1 MFIKILDRF
10 KYYLVHGYFM
20 GFNEYMIL
28 AKSFILD
35 KQFLN
40 LFFSTIILFFAS
52 LLAWYIYYKQLARR
66 DLFDIPKLNTNSKFA
81 NIFDKFMYFSKY
93 LFVFPIYSFIWFL
106 VFSFLLF
113 TLSKSRPIEDILF
126 LGIIVV
132 AATRIG
138 AYVSEKLAE
147 DMAKL
152 LPLTLIVIFLIDPKA
167 VTLQTITSSFPLLL
181 QQIPRVA
188 KYLLFII
195 VIEWMLRIGHWI
207 VISMKPTKQQ

>member
-1 MFIKILDRF
+1 MS
-10 KYYLVHGYFM
+10 
-20 GFNEYMIL
+20 FNEYIIL
-28 AKSFILD
+28 AKDFILD

-40 LFFSTIILFFAS
+40 LFISTIFLFFAS

-66 DLFDIPKLNTNSKFA
+66 DLFEIPKLNLKSKFA
-81 NIFDKFMYFSKY
+81 NVLDRIIYFLKY
-93 LFVFPIYSFIWFL
+93 LFIFPIYSFIWFL

-113 TLSKSRPIEDILF
+113 VLSKSRAIEDILF

-152 LPLTLIVIFLIDPKA
+152 LPLTLIAIFLIDPKA
-167 VTLQTITSSFPLLL
+167 VTIETITSSFPALL

-195 VIEWMLRIGHWI
+195 AVEWLLRMGHWTI
-207 VISMKPTKQQ
+207 ISIKPKKQ

>member
-1 MFIKILDRF
+1 MTI
-10 KYYLVHGYFM
+10 
-20 GFNEYMIL
+20 NEYLIL
-28 AKSFILD
+28 AKDFILD

-40 LFFSTIILFFAS
+40 LLMSTVVLFFAS

-66 DLFDIPKLNTNSKFA
+66 DLFEIPKLQFKSKFV
-81 NIFDKFMYFSKY
+81 NILDKIIYFLKY

-106 VFSFLLF
+106 IFSFLLF
-113 TLSKSRPIEDILF
+113 VLSKSRPIEDILF

-152 LPLTLIVIFLIDPKA
+152 LPLTLIAIFLIDPKA
-167 VTLQTITSSFPLLL
+167 VTIETITSSFPLLL

-195 VIEWMLRIGHWI
+195 VVEWLLRIGHWAI
-207 VISMKPTKQQ
+207 MSIKTTKQ

>member
-1 MFIKILDRF
+1 MDI
-10 KYYLVHGYFM
+10 YNYL
-20 GFNEYMIL
+20 IL
-28 AKSFILD
+28 AKNFILD
-35 KQFLN
+35 EQFLN
-40 LFFSTIILFFAS
+40 LSISTIFLFFAS

-66 DLFDIPKLNTNSKFA
+66 DLFEIPKLNLKSKFA
-81 NIFDKFMYFSKY
+81 NVLDRIIYFLKY
-93 LFVFPIYSFIWFL
+93 LFIFPVYSFIWFL

-113 TLSKSRPIEDILF
+113 VLSKSRPIEDILF

-152 LPLTLIVIFLIDPKA
+152 LPLTLIAIFLIDPKA
-167 VTLQTITSSFPLLL
+167 VTLETITSSLPVLL

-195 VIEWMLRIGHWI
+195 TIEWLLRIGNWI
-207 VISMKPTKQQ
+207 ITSIKTTKQQ

>member
-1 MFIKILDRF
+1 MDI
-10 KYYLVHGYFM
+10 
-20 GFNEYMIL
+20 N
-28 AKSFILD
+28 SFILSAKDFLWD

-40 LFFSTIILFFAS
+40 LFISTITLFFAS
-52 LLAWYIYYKQLARR
+52 WLSWYIYYKQLARK
-66 DLFDIPKLNTNSKFA
+66 DLFKIPKLQLNSKFW
-81 NIFDKFMYFSKY
+81 NFFDKLVYFLKH
-93 LFVFPIYSFIWFL
+93 LFIFPIYSFIWFL

-113 TLSKSRPIEDILF
+113 ILSKSRPIEDILF

-152 LPLTLIVIFLIDPKA
+152 LPLTLIAIFLMDPKA
-167 VTLQTITSSFPLLL
+167 ITLQTITSSFSALLE
-181 QQIPRVA
+181 QVPRVA

-195 VIEWMLRIGHWI
+195 AVEWILRL
-207 VISMKPTKQQ
+207 VNRLFNSAKPSKQ

>member
-1 MFIKILDRF
+1 MS
-10 KYYLVHGYFM
+10 
-20 GFNEYMIL
+20 FNEYIIL
-28 AKSFILD
+28 AKGFILD

-40 LFFSTIILFFAS
+40 LFISTIFLFFAS

-66 DLFDIPKLNTNSKFA
+66 DLFEIPKLSLKSKFA
-81 NIFDKFMYFSKY
+81 NVLDRIIYFLKY
-93 LFVFPIYSFIWFL
+93 LFIFPIYSFVWFL

-113 TLSKSRPIEDILF
+113 VLSKSRPIEDILF

-152 LPLTLIVIFLIDPKA
+152 LPLTLIAIFLIDPKA
-167 VTLQTITSSFPLLL
+167 VTLETIASSFPALL
-181 QQIPRVA
+181 QQIPRAA

-195 VIEWMLRIGHWI
+195 AVEWLLRMGHWTI
-207 VISMKPTKQQ
+207 ISIKPTKQQ

>member
-1 MFIKILDRF
+1 MTIDE
-10 KYYLVHGYFM
+10 YL
-20 GFNEYMIL
+20 IL
-28 AKSFILD
+28 AKNFLLD

-40 LFFSTIILFFAS
+40 LFISTIFLFFAS

-66 DLFDIPKLNTNSKFA
+66 DLFEIPKLNLKSKFA
-81 NIFDKFMYFSKY
+81 NVLDRIIYFLKY
-93 LFVFPIYSFIWFL
+93 LFIFPVYSFIWFL

-113 TLSKSRPIEDILF
+113 VLSKSRPIEDILF

-152 LPLTLIVIFLIDPKA
+152 LPLTLIAIFLIDPKA
-167 VTLQTITSSFPLLL
+167 ITLETITSSLPVLL

-195 VIEWMLRIGHWI
+195 VIEWLLRMGNWI
-207 VISMKPTKQQ
+207 ITLIKPKRLE